1 MHPNPKRRHLLRR
14 LCAAATATALPIAAL
29 TPGAAQAE
37 DFPAKPITIVV
48 PFAAGGAADVG
59 VRRIAEKITESIG
72 QPVLVDNRP
81 GGAGQIGAS
90 VVKSARADG
99 YTLYL
104 ASVGSHAI
112 NSSLYTKLSYDPVK
126 DFAAV
131 APLFSFTHVLIVPVN
146 SPARTPAELAAL
158 GRTKPEGLAYASMGV
173 GTGGHLLS
181 EMFRTRNKIEVTHVP
196 YKGSSQAV
204 ADTVAGRFDF
214 FFNGIVD
221 SLPLIR
227 DNRVRALATAD
238 TQRSPLLPN
247 VPTLIELGYPDFVL
261 NAWFGIVAPAGTPKP
276 VIAKLNAEFGKAVRN
291 PEVVAKMGE
300 LGAKMMSGTPDE
312 FAAMMQNETVRLAK
326 VVHQSGAHID

>member
-1 MHPNPKRRHLLRR
+1 MPHINWRRTIC
-14 LCAAATATALPIAAL
+14 CAWVAWASGILPA
-29 TPGAAQAE
+29 GAHAD
-37 DFPAKPITIVV
+37 DFPTKPITIIV

-59 VRRIAEKITESIG
+59 ARRIAEKLAEGLG

-90 VVKSARADG
+90 AVKNARPDG

-126 DFAAV
+126 DFVPV
-131 APLFSFTHVLIVPVN
+131 APLFSLTHVLIVPN
-146 SPARTPAELAAL
+146 SSPAKTPAELVSFGHA
-158 GRTKPEGLAYASMGV
+158 KPGGLVYASMGV

-181 EMFRTRNKIEVTHVP
+181 EMFRSRTKAEATHVP

-221 SLPLIR
+221 SLPLVR
-227 DNRVRALATAD
+227 EGRVRALAIAD

-247 VPTLIELGYPDFVL
+247 VPTMIELGYPNFVL
-261 NAWFGIVAPAGTPKP
+261 NAWFGIVAPTGTPKP
-276 VIAKLNAEFGKAVRN
+276 VIARLNAELSKVTRN
-291 PEVVAKMGE
+291 PEVAAKMGE
-300 LGAKMMSGTPDE
+300 LGAKMMNSTPDE
-312 FAAMMQNETVRLAK
+312 FAAMMRDETTRLGK
-326 VVHQSGAHID
+326 VVQQSGAHID

>member
-1 MHPNPKRRHLLRR
+1 MTLKNLRR
-14 LCAAATATALPIAAL
+14 ALLSAWMAYAAGILPA
-29 TPGAAQAE
+29 GAYAE
-37 DFPAKPITIVV
+37 EYPNKPITIVV
-48 PFAAGGAADVG
+48 PFTAGGAADVG
-59 VRRIAEKITESIG
+59 ARRIAEKLTEGLG

-90 VVKSARADG
+90 AVKNARPDG

-126 DFAAV
+126 DFVAV
-131 APLFSFTHVLIVPVN
+131 APLFSFTHVLIVAN
-146 SPARTPAELAAL
+146 GSPTKTPAELVSL
-158 GRTKPEGLAYASMGV
+158 GHTKPGGLVYASMGV

-181 EMFRTRNKIEVTHVP
+181 EMFRSRTKVEATHVP

-221 SLPLIR
+221 SLPLVR
-227 DNRVRALATAD
+227 EGRVRALAIAD

-247 VPTLIELGYPDFVL
+247 VPTMIELGYPDFVL
-261 NAWFGIVAPAGTPKP
+261 NAWFGIVAPAGTPKS
-276 VIAKLNAEFGKAVRN
+276 VVARLNAEINKVTRN
-291 PEVVAKMGE
+291 PEVMAKMGE
-300 LGAKMMSGTPDE
+300 LGAKMMNGTPDE
-312 FAAMMQNETVRLAK
+312 FAAMMQAETVRLGK